1 MGSRLSRGKNNRLII
16 TLCGRTFHTAEPRYF
31 PQADHHQRRIILCTQ
46 VYLEAILVDPW
57 SFYRSHRNAEHNR
70 QYVSLL

>member
-1 MGSRLSRGKNNRLII
+1 MESGLSREKNNRLII
-16 TLCGRTFHTAEPRYF
+16 TLCGRTFHTTEPRYF
-31 PQADHHQRRIILCTQ
+31 PQADHHQRRIIFCTLA
-46 VYLEAILVDPW
+46 YLEAFPADPW